1 MVCNTVRFSFSYLT
15 GEAFRNNIKDSDAV
29 DVVIST
35 SLVPNAVKDLARRN
49 LIPSII
55 FLVT

>member
-1 MVCNTVRFSFSYLT
+1 MVCNTVRFDCLYLT

-49 LIPSII
+49 LRPGII

>member
-1 MVCNTVRFSFSYLT
+1 MVCNTVRLSCPYLT

-49 LIPSII
+49 LIPGII